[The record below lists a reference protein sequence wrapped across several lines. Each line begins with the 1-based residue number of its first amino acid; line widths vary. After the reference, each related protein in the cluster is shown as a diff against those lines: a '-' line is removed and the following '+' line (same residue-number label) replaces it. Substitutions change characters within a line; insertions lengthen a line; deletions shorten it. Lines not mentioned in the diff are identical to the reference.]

1 MSDSI
6 ERRLTELEIQLAHTQ
21 RTCEQLNEVVTQLS
35 LTAQSRERSMQRMA
49 DQIKELKSSLSE
61 NAIQG
66 DEKPPHY

>member
-1 MSDSI
+1 MSDST

-21 RTCEQLNEVVTQLS
+21 RACEQLNEVVTQLS

-49 DQIKELKSSLSE
+49 DQIQELKNSLSE
-61 NAIQG
+61 NASQG